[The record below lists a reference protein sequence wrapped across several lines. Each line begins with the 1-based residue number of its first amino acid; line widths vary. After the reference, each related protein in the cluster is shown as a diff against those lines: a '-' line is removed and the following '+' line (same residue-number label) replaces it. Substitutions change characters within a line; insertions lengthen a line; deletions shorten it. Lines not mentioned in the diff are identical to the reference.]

1 MSREIRIAAPS
12 WPRLRARPLAAF
24 RAAVCAL
31 LAAAGACATRS
42 DVRLLQNDLRVM
54 HIESMQADSARHAQI
69 DAIIAAIGRTQD
81 SMRVMHAQVVKF
93 QGDSRGEMYALGQ
106 QLIQIQELTGQSQR
120 RLQEL
125 RGSLEQRAAEVPSPA
140 VAQPGAPPIQQP
152 AAPAAVVPSSSQAP
166 TSSSAAA
173 GASNAT
179 IPAGS
184 AALPNAAAAAPV
196 AATPAGPG
204 PNQLFQLSLDQLRR
218 GSAGVARSGFQ
229 DLLRQYPNSD
239 VAPEAQFY
247 IAQSFETE
255 GSVAAAD
262 SAYALVVS
270 RYPQS
275 SRAPSA
281 LYKRALALQ
290 AQGKVQAA
298 RGALD
303 QVIRQYP
310 RSDEAVLARDRL
322 RTLK

>member
-1 MSREIRIAAPS
+1 MTSSITLAGSSR
-12 WPRLRARPLAAF
+12 PRPRARPLTVLRAAAF
-24 RAAVCAL
+24 AS

-42 DVRLLQNDLRVM
+42 DVLVLQNDLRVM
-54 HIESMQADSARHAQI
+54 RMESLQADSARRVQLEGV
-69 DAIIAAIGRTQD
+69 IAALGRTQD
-81 SMRVMHAQVVKF
+81 SLRLLHAQVVKF

-125 RGSLEQRAAEVPSPA
+125 RGSLEQRAAETQAPVTVPASPA
-140 VAQPGAPPIQQP
+140 PQQSVQQP
-152 AAPAAVVPSSSQAP
+152 APQQGTPQTTSG
-166 TSSSAAA
+166 TSSSGATGAAA
-173 GASNAT
+173 TPPNVSSPPNAT
-179 IPAGS
+179 SAVSS
-184 AALPNAAAAAPV
+184 AA
-196 AATPAGPG
+196 PAGPG
-204 PNQLFQLSLDQLRR
+204 PNQLFQLALDQLRR
-218 GSAGVARSGFQ
+218 GSAVAARSGFQ

-255 GSVAAAD
+255 GSIASAD
-262 SAYALVVS
+262 SAYGLVVS

-275 SRAPSA
+275 TRAPSA

-290 AQGKVQAA
+290 AQGKVRGA
-298 RGALD
+298 RAALD

>member
-1 MSREIRIAAPS
+1 MNSSIILAGPGR
-12 WPRLRARPLAAF
+12 PRLRARPLAVL
-24 RAAVCAL
+24 RAAAFAS

-42 DVRLLQNDLRVM
+42 DVRVLQNDLRVM
-54 HIESMQADSARHAQI
+54 RMESMQADSARRLQL
-69 DAIIAAIGRTQD
+69 DAVIAALGRTQD
-81 SMRVMHAQVVKF
+81 SLRLMHAQVLKF

-125 RGSLEQRAAEVPSPA
+125 RGSLEQRAAETQAPVTVP
-140 VAQPGAPPIQQP
+140 QP
-152 AAPAAVVPSSSQAP
+152 AAPQGQTQTQPQAP
-166 TSSSAAA
+166 TQPQASAAPATPSTAPAA
-173 GASNAT
+173 G
-179 IPAGS
+179 
-184 AALPNAAAAAPV
+184 AAAAAAQPR
-196 AATPAGPG
+196 AAAPASGAPAGPG
-204 PNQLFQLSLDQLRR
+204 PNQLFQLALDQLRR
-218 GSAGVARSGFQ
+218 GSAVAARSGFQ
-229 DLLRQYPNSD
+229 DLLRQYPSSD

-290 AQGKVQAA
+290 AQGKVQGARAA
-298 RGALD
+298 LS

>member
-1 MSREIRIAAPS
+1 VTIRSIPAGTSASR
-12 WPRLRARPLAAF
+12 LTARPLAVV
-24 RAAVCAL
+24 RVAAVAS
-31 LAAAGACATRS
+31 LAIVAGCATRS
-42 DVRLLQNDLRVM
+42 DVRVLQNDIRVM
-54 HIESMQADSARHAQI
+54 RMESLQADSARRAQL
-69 DAIIAAIGRTQD
+69 DAVIAALGRTQD
-81 SMRVMHAQVVKF
+81 SLRLMHAQVVKF

-125 RGSLEQRAAEVPSPA
+125 RGSLEQRAAETQTPGAVPSTPTAQQPATQPPTTQSAPA
-140 VAQPGAPPIQQP
+140 VAPGGTGTGAPPN
-152 AAPAAVVPSSSQAP
+152 A
-166 TSSSAAA
+166 SSSAA
-173 GASNAT
+173 SPNAT
-179 IPAGS
+179 TAAPAG
-184 AALPNAAAAAPV
+184 
-196 AATPAGPG
+196 PAGPG
-204 PNQLFQLSLDQLRR
+204 PNQLFQLALDQLRR
-218 GSAGVARSGFQ
+218 GSAVAARSGFQ

-255 GSVAAAD
+255 GSIAAAD

-275 SRAPSA
+275 ARAPSA

-290 AQGKVQAA
+290 AQGKVQGA
-298 RGALD
+298 RAALD

>member
-1 MSREIRIAAPS
+1 MRTTIHLAGPS
-12 WPRLRARPLAAF
+12 GPRRRARPLAVL
-24 RAAVCAL
+24 RAAAFAS

-42 DVRLLQNDLRVM
+42 DVRILQNDLRVM
-54 HIESMQADSARHAQI
+54 RMESVQADSARRAQL
-69 DAIIAAIGRTQD
+69 DAVIAALGRTQD

-125 RGSLEQRAAEVPSPA
+125 RGSLEQRAAEIQAPAPVPATAVPQSTPPQPTPA
-140 VAQPGAPPIQQP
+140 QTTPSVSTPGAG
-152 AAPAAVVPSSSQAP
+152 APNAGA
-166 TSSSAAA
+166 SSAAA
-173 GASNAT
+173 MPNA
-179 IPAGS
+179 PAG
-184 AALPNAAAAAPV
+184 AAAA
-196 AATPAGPG
+196 PAGPG
-204 PNQLFQLSLDQLRR
+204 PNQLFQLALDQLRR
-218 GSAGVARSGFQ
+218 GSAGAARSGFQ
-229 DLLRQYPNSD
+229 DLLRQYPTSD

-255 GSVAAAD
+255 GSIAAAD

>member
-1 MSREIRIAAPS
+1 MNQTVRTAGPSRPHLRVRPLGV
-12 WPRLRARPLAAF
+12 LRAAAY
-24 RAAVCAL
+24 ASLV
-31 LAAAGACATRS
+31 AAAACATRS

-54 HIESMQADSARHAQI
+54 HIESTQADSARRVQI

-125 RGSLEQRAAEVPSPA
+125 RGSLEQRTSEVQATGAVPQPIAPQVVQPVTPQDSPAPISQTTRSPAPASSNSPTMPAAAGGLPNVAASPA
-140 VAQPGAPPIQQP
+140 VSGA
-152 AAPAAVVPSSSQAP
+152 
-166 TSSSAAA
+166 
-173 GASNAT
+173 
-179 IPAGS
+179 
-184 AALPNAAAAAPV
+184 
-196 AATPAGPG
+196 PAGPG
-204 PNQLFQLSLDQLRR
+204 PNQLFQLALDQLRR
-218 GSAGVARSGFQ
+218 GSAGAARSGFQ
-229 DLLRQYPNSD
+229 DLLRQYPASD

-298 RGALD
+298 RASLD

-322 RTLK
+322 RSLK

>member
-1 MSREIRIAAPS
+1 VISSISLAGPSR
-12 WPRLRARPLAAF
+12 PRLRARPLAVF
-24 RAAVCAL
+24 RAAAIAS

-42 DVRLLQNDLRVM
+42 DVRVLQNDLRVM
-54 HIESMQADSARHAQI
+54 RMESLQADSARRLQL
-69 DAIIAAIGRTQD
+69 DGVIAALGRTQD
-81 SMRVMHAQVVKF
+81 SLRLMHAQVVKF

-125 RGSLEQRAAEVPSPA
+125 RGSLEQRAAETQAPVTIPQPVTPA
-140 VAQPGAPPIQQP
+140 TQPQANPTP
-152 AAPAAVVPSSSQAP
+152 AAPAVVPN
-166 TSSSAAA
+166 
-173 GASNAT
+173 AST
-179 IPAGS
+179 PASGTQ
-184 AALPNAAAAAPV
+184 PNAASAA
-196 AATPAGPG
+196 PAGPG
-204 PNQLFQLSLDQLRR
+204 PNQLFQLALDQLRR
-218 GSAGVARSGFQ
+218 GSAVAARSGFQ
-229 DLLRQYPNSD
+229 DLLRQYPTSD

-255 GSVAAAD
+255 GSIAAAD

-275 SRAPSA
+275 PRAPSA

-298 RGALD
+298 RAALS

>member
-1 MSREIRIAAPS
+1 VISSISLAGPSR
-12 WPRLRARPLAAF
+12 PRLRARPLAVL
-24 RAAVCAL
+24 RAAAFAS

-42 DVRLLQNDLRVM
+42 DVRVLQNDLRVM
-54 HIESMQADSARHAQI
+54 RMESMQSDSARRLQL
-69 DAIIAAIGRTQD
+69 DAVIAALGRTQD
-81 SMRVMHAQVVKF
+81 SLRLMHAQVVKF

-125 RGSLEQRAAEVPSPA
+125 RGSLEQRAAETQAPVAVPPATAQPSAQPQASPA
-140 VAQPGAPPIQQP
+140 PSVPAPNAGAPPV
-152 AAPAAVVPSSSQAP
+152 AAQ
-166 TSSSAAA
+166 
-173 GASNAT
+173 
-179 IPAGS
+179 
-184 AALPNAAAAAPV
+184 PNAAAPVNAA
-196 AATPAGPG
+196 PAGPG
-204 PNQLFQLSLDQLRR
+204 PNQLFQLALDQLRR
-218 GSAGVARSGFQ
+218 GSAVAARSGFQ
-229 DLLRQYPNSD
+229 DLLRQYPSSD

-255 GSVAAAD
+255 GSIAAAD

-275 SRAPSA
+275 ARAPSA

-298 RGALD
+298 RAALS

-322 RTLK
+322 RTLN

>member
-1 MSREIRIAAPS
+1 VV
-12 WPRLRARPLAAF
+12 LRAAAF
-24 RAAVCAL
+24 AS

-42 DVRLLQNDLRVM
+42 DVRVLQNDLRVM
-54 HIESMQADSARHAQI
+54 RMESMQADSARRLQL
-69 DAIIAAIGRTQD
+69 DAVIAALGRTQD
-81 SMRVMHAQVVKF
+81 SLRLMHAQVVKF

-125 RGSLEQRAAEVPSPA
+125 RGSLEQRAAEVQAPVTLPQPATPQTQPQTNPAPSVPSTVPNA
-140 VAQPGAPPIQQP
+140 APPGGTQ
-152 AAPAAVVPSSSQAP
+152 
-166 TSSSAAA
+166 
-173 GASNAT
+173 
-179 IPAGS
+179 
-184 AALPNAAAAAPV
+184 PNAAAPVSAA
-196 AATPAGPG
+196 PAGPG
-204 PNQLFQLSLDQLRR
+204 PNQLFQLALDQLRR
-218 GSAGVARSGFQ
+218 GSAVAARSGFQ
-229 DLLRQYPNSD
+229 DLLRQYPSSD

-255 GSVAAAD
+255 GSIAAAD

-290 AQGKVQAA
+290 AQGKVQGARAA
-298 RGALD
+298 LS